1 MYQNTYK
8 TSKSLQNNFLNKRIY
23 FITDGYNFLKYLDLD
38 IEDTEKPN
46 SAYEKQGEISLIVY
60 VCLFTYGIKFSFY
73 SGLFQIAKSLHI
85 ITWPKGTKQFPV
97 FNCPAT

>member
-1 MYQNTYK
+1 M
-8 TSKSLQNNFLNKRIY
+8 QNNFLNKRIY

-38 IEDTEKPN
+38 IEKPN

-73 SGLFQIAKSLHI
+73 SGLFQIAKKLTYH
-85 ITWPKGTKQFPV
+85 
-97 FNCPAT
+97 NMA